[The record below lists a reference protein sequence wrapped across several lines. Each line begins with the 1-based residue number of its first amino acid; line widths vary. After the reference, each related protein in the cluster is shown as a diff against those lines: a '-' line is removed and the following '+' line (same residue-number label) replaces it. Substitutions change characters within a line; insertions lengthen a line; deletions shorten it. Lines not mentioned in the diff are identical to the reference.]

1 MPMARITNLLAL
13 LAMAL
18 PAPVRAITLQFDYS
32 FDSSGFFTAPRRATL
47 AAAGSY
53 FSNLVTDTLSAIT
66 SSGVNQFT
74 GRITDPGTLAQ
85 ISLPGLSVPADTLIV
100 YAGGN
105 ATLGSTTLGF
115 GGFGG
120 FQVSGTQAFLDNA
133 RTRGGTGP
141 TSGTLASEFAPWGGM
156 LVFNSSLNWYTDPD
170 VTTLEPFS
178 GHDFY
183 SVALH
188 ELGHVL
194 GLGVAASWFRLV
206 SGGVF
211 TGSAALAAH
220 GGAVPLTAAGDHW
233 AEGVSSAGQEAAMDP
248 TLLVGSR
255 KTFTPLDVA
264 ALDDIGWDVQL
275 PPTPEPAPV
284 AAQVPLP
291 PLAVALLATL
301 LAVAGARLAAGLRP
315 ARS

>member
-1 MPMARITNLLAL
+1 MAIRRYAGVCAL
-13 LAMAL
+13 LGMVL
-18 PAPVRAITLQFDYS
+18 PAPASAISLQFDYS
-32 FDSSGFFTAPRRATL
+32 LDSSGFFTAPRRAVL
-47 AAAGSY
+47 EAAGSY
-53 FSNLVTDTLSAIT
+53 FSTLLTDTLSAIT
-66 SSGVNQFT
+66 SGGVNQFT
-74 GRITDPGTLAQ
+74 GRIVDPGTLAE

-105 ATLGSTTLGF
+105 ATLGSTLGF

-133 RTRGGTGP
+133 RSRGETGP
-141 TSGTLASEFAPWGGM
+141 TSGPLATEFAPWGGM
-156 LVFNSSLNWYTDPD
+156 LVFNSSLNWYADPD
-170 VTTLEPFS
+170 VTTTEAFS
-178 GHDFY
+178 GHDLY

-211 TGSAALAAH
+211 TGSAAMAAH
-220 GGAVPLTAAGDHW
+220 GGPVPLTADGNHW
-233 AEGVSSAGQEAAMDP
+233 AEGVSSGGQEAAMDP

-255 KTFTPLDVA
+255 KTFTALDVA
-264 ALDDIGWDVQL
+264 ALDDIGWDVQ
-275 PPTPEPAPV
+275 PPSTPMSAPV
-284 AAQVPLP
+284 QVPLP
-291 PLAVALLATL
+291 PPAIALLAAF
-301 LAVAGARLAAGLRP
+301 LAVAGARRAAALRP